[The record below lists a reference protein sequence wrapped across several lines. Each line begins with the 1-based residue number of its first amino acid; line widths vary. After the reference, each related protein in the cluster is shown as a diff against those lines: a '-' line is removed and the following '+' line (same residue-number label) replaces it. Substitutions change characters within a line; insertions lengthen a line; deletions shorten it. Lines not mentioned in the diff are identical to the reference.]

1 MADAKIS
8 ALASHGTPV
17 AADYVAS
24 VLDSGPTSKK
34 LLLSDLQNFVLQ
46 AFGGGSEISVTT
58 TTTATIGRM
67 HHCTGT
73 SGDYTVTLPAASGN
87 AGKMIGFRMGAAAA
101 LTKLVTIDGNA
112 SETIDGATTRIMW
125 ATETAI
131 LLCDG
136 SNWFK
141 VAGKTVPM
149 QCQLAKTSYQAIG
162 TATMTDV
169 TLERADVDNVGLMA
183 DLANDRILIVRPGKY
198 LIMSHLMWSD
208 SAAAVQR
215 MIGQIY
221 NSNTTTAITAAET
234 TAYTSGVWAVCQAYC
249 LADLLTTSTIKLQAY
264 TTDASPDVYGVGS
277 GDTTQILII
286 EQPSW

>member
-73 SGDYTVTLPAASGN
+73 TSDYTVTLPPASGN
-87 AGKMIGFRMGAAAA
+87 TGKLIGFRMGSASG
-101 LTKLVTIDGNA
+101 LTKLVTIDGDGT
-112 SETIDGATTRIMW
+112 ETIDGQTTRIMW

-131 LLCDG
+131 LMCDG
-136 SNWFK
+136 SNWHK
-141 VAGKTVPM
+141 ISGKSVPM
-149 QCQLAKTSYQAIG
+149 QVMLQRSTVTGDQSISASTWTPCATTELIFG
-162 TATMTDV
+162 T
-169 TLERADVDNVGLMA
+169 TLMEDA
-183 DLANDRILIVRPGKY
+183 ANDRITIVRPGKY
-198 LIMSHLMWSD
+198 LC
-208 SAAAVQR
+208 AASFYMA
-215 MIGQIY
+215 G
-221 NSNTTTAITAAET
+221 TTIT
-234 TAYTSGVWAVCQAYC
+234 TAYGTIGKNQASNSQVLANIAGDSTTAYGSVSTTYSCAVGDYIVASTYIAATSPRYESDAP
-249 LADLLTTSTIKLQAY
+249 TTIFAGELPQ
-264 TTDASPDVYGVGS
+264 
-277 GDTTQILII
+277 
-286 EQPSW
+286 W

>member
-149 QCQLAKTSYQAIG
+149 EVRLSRSADLTGINA
-162 TATMTDV
+162 ATWFAATVPTKDFGIAQMQDAGN
-169 TLERADVDNVGLMA
+169 ERAT
-183 DLANDRILIVRPGKY
+183 IVRPGRY
-198 LIMSHLMWSD
+198 LC
-208 SAAAVQR
+208 SAYAYVNRLTGTATYAYV
-215 MIGQIY
+215 GFY
-221 NSNTTTAITAAET
+221 VNTSAPSTYTQATA
-234 TAYTSGVWAVCQAYC
+234 
-249 LADLLTTSTIKLQAY
+249 
-264 TTDASPDVYGVGS
+264 VGS
-277 GDTTQILII
+277 GGYAAVGVYAMEENFAAGDYIRIGVYTDATTAQILGAGGALLSVV
-286 EQPSW
+286 EVPQW